1 MRAGHYLTM
10 GLLMLGGCGQSSEA
24 APSKPQPNSHAA
36 SARFDLAGVAVG
48 DSLASATSALRQ
60 RGFSIEM
67 HSGGWSFD
75 DWVENSRG
83 KSPGRPPTFQRMRLE
98 TFLPARG
105 RSLLPR
111 SSVPRARAC

>member
-1 MRAGHYLTM
+1 
-10 GLLMLGGCGQSSEA
+10 
-24 APSKPQPNSHAA
+24 
-36 SARFDLAGVAVG
+36 
-48 DSLASATSALRQ
+48 
-60 RGFSIEM
+60 M